1 MELVILFLML
11 RPQQNYHFKLKEI
24 AATPKQIADEYNK
37 ILELGKKY
45 KNRTANWYKQHATLR
60 LSSEDIDLLF
70 KEDIRSRE
78 AELRRRLSEKAINYD
93 ELPPEVQLA
102 IFDMA
107 YNLRVDGLLQKFP
120 RILTAVKDRNYWKAA
135 NECNRLG
142 IPARRN
148 QMTKKLLRQAAL
160 LKSIRGGPYSAV
172 H

>member
-1 MELVILFLML
+1 MNTIKFLNLV
-11 RPQQNYHFKLKEI
+11 
-24 AATPKQIADEYNK
+24 
-37 ILELGKKY
+37 KKY